1 MCIKCKIVSGNL
13 KVIEKLDKIMNSSII
28 LHSYL
33 KTYFV
38 IKETQLSRNS
48 ISDKINHEI
57 ESNLLTK

>member
-13 KVIEKLDKIMNSSII
+13 KVIEKLDKIINSSIS

-48 ISDKINHEI
+48 ISDKINSEI
-57 ESNLLTK
+57 ESILLIK